1 MQETPD
7 PQVTGKDQQG
17 LRFFAITSFVGV
29 AAAFVF
35 VGFPQID
42 FAVTDLFYRG
52 NRAFI
57 SNFPGTGQDLRAMI
71 RLFFLAAVATAIAGL
86 MLAAFFQ
93 HKLFEMGLR
102 QWLFLVS
109 CLALG
114 PGLVANVILKNNWGR
129 ARPFHVREYGGDQIF
144 TPALF
149 RSDQCADNCS
159 FVSGEAASIFMLF
172 FALALLLPQR
182 RGALIASG
190 IIGGTLA
197 GFVRIAQG
205 GHFLSDVVFAGVLM
219 ALIAQ
224 TLYWLIFDLAG
235 ERLSD
240 DSPLQVRL
248 TRAGR
253 VAAASS
259 AKATRTAEDFAR
271 EKLRPSIAKGLDRVK
286 RLRGGA
292 GRDDAPPGDQTAEGG
307 GGGDRAPSDDPSDD
321 EEPGGEARGP

>member
-7 PQVTGKDQQG
+7 PRATGKEQQG

-29 AAAFVF
+29 VAAFVF

-57 SNFPGTGQDLRAMI
+57 SNFPGTGQDLRAAI
-71 RLFFLAAVATAIAGL
+71 RLFFLAAVATAIVGL
-86 MLAAFFQ
+86 VLAAFFQ
-93 HKLFEMGLR
+93 RRLFEMGLR

-172 FALALLLPQR
+172 FALALLLPRR
-182 RGALIASG
+182 RGPLIAAG
-190 IIGGTLA
+190 ITVGTLA

-224 TLYWLIFDLAG
+224 ALYWLVFDLAG

-240 DSPLQVRL
+240 DSPLQARL
-248 TRAGR
+248 TEAGL

-259 AKATRTAEDFAR
+259 AKAARTAEGYAR
-271 EKLRPSIAKGLDRVK
+271 EKLGPSIAKGVDRVK
-286 RLRGGA
+286 QLRGGA
-292 GRDDAPPGDQTAEGG
+292 SQDDAPPDDQTAEGG
-307 GGGDRAPSDDPSDD
+307 GEDEAPSDDPSDD
-321 EEPGGEARGP
+321 QKPGGGTQGP

>member
-1 MQETPD
+1 MQQTPD
-7 PQVTGKDQQG
+7 PQVKTKDRQG
-17 LRFFAITSFVGV
+17 LGFFAITSFVGV
-29 AAAFVF
+29 VAAFVF

-57 SNFPGTGQDLRAMI
+57 SNFPGTGQDLRMII

-86 MLAAFFQ
+86 VLAAFFQ
-93 HKLFEMGLR
+93 RKLFEMGLR

-114 PGLVANVILKNNWGR
+114 PGLIANVILKNNWGR

-172 FALALLLPQR
+172 FALALLLPHR
-182 RGALIASG
+182 RGALIAAA

-205 GHFLSDVVFAGVLM
+205 GHFLSDVVFAGVFM
-219 ALIAQ
+219 ALVAQ
-224 TLYWLIFDLAG
+224 GLYWLIFDLAG

-240 DSPLQVRL
+240 DSPLQARL
-248 TRAGR
+248 SHAGQ

-259 AKATRTAEDFAR
+259 AKAARTAEGYAR
-271 EKLRPSIAKGLDRVK
+271 EKLGPSVAKGVERLK
-286 RLRGGA
+286 RLRGGRA
-292 GRDDAPPGDQTAEGG
+292 RDE
-307 GGGDRAPSDDPSDD
+307 APSDDQK
-321 EEPGGEARGP
+321 PGGDAQGP

>member
-7 PQVTGKDQQG
+7 PQGKTKDPQG

-29 AAAFVF
+29 VAAFVF

-57 SNFPGTGQDLRAMI
+57 SNFPGTGQDLRAII

-86 MLAAFFQ
+86 VLAAFFQ
-93 HKLFEMGLR
+93 RKLFEMGLR

-149 RSDQCADNCS
+149 RSDQCLDNCS

-172 FALALLLPQR
+172 FALALLWRRR
-182 RGALIASG
+182 RGPLIAAG
-190 IIGGTLA
+190 IVGGTLA

-205 GHFLSDVVFAGVLM
+205 GHFLSDVVFAGVFM
-219 ALIAQ
+219 ALVAQ
-224 TLYWLIFDLAG
+224 GLYWLIFDLAG
-235 ERLSD
+235 ERLSE
-240 DSPLQVRL
+240 DSPLQARL
-248 TRAGR
+248 SHAGQ

-259 AKATRTAEDFAR
+259 AKAARAAEGYAR
-271 EKLRPSIAKGLDRVK
+271 EKLGPSVAKGVDRLK
-286 RLRGGA
+286 RLRGGT
-292 GRDDAPPGDQTAEGG
+292 GHGDSPPGEQAAGDGG
-307 GGGDRAPSDDPSDD
+307 EDEAPSDDQK
-321 EEPGGEARGP
+321 PGGGAQGP

>member
-1 MQETPD
+1 MQERPD
-7 PQVTGKDQQG
+7 PQVTPKDQQG

-29 AAAFVF
+29 VAAFVL

-42 FAVTDLFYRG
+42 FAVTDWFYQG

-71 RLFFLAAVATAIAGL
+71 RLFFLAAVVTAVVGL
-86 MLAAFFQ
+86 VLAAFFQ
-93 HKLFEMGLR
+93 RKLFEMGLR

-109 CLALG
+109 SLALG
-114 PGLVANVILKNNWGR
+114 PGLVANVIFKNNWGR
-129 ARPFHVREYGGDQIF
+129 ARPFHVREYGGDQVF
-144 TPALF
+144 TPALY
-149 RSDQCADNCS
+149 RSDQCVDNCS

-172 FALALLLPQR
+172 FALALLLPRR
-182 RGALIASG
+182 RGALIAAA

-224 TLYWLIFDLAG
+224 ALYWLIFDLAG

-240 DSPLQVRL
+240 DSPLQARL
-248 TRAGR
+248 TEAGK
-253 VAAASS
+253 VASASS
-259 AKATRTAEDFAR
+259 AKAAHTAEEYAR
-271 EKLRPSIAKGLDRVK
+271 EKLRPRIAKGVDRLK
-286 RLRGGA
+286 RLRGRGQ
-292 GRDDAPPGDQTAEGG
+292 GERPPDDQTAEGDG
-307 GGGDRAPSDDPSDD
+307 QEKSPSDG
-321 EEPGGEARGP
+321 EEPGGKADGP